1 MMVLGV
7 RKQTMNYAVLG
18 ELGRL
23 PLSRTAKFRSIEY
36 WLKIQ
41 ENNNTNTQLQQFYYQ
56 HCEDNIPI
64 NNKNWAFHVKRK
76 IYELGLSDLWLNK
89 I

>member
-1 MMVLGV
+1 MVLYV

-41 ENNNTNTQLQQFYYQ
+41 DNNNPNTQLQQLYNQ
-56 HCEDNIPI
+56 QCEDIILI
-64 NNKNWAFHVKRK
+64 NNKKLHGP
-76 IYELGLSDLWLNK
+76 YLNEQ
-89 I
+89 

>member
-1 MMVLGV
+1 MVLCV
-7 RKQTMNYAVLG
+7 RKQTMNYDVLG

-23 PLSRTAKFRSIEY
+23 PLTCIAKFKSIKY

-41 ENNNTNTQLQQFYYQ
+41 DNNNTNTQLQQFYYQ